1 MMMNIKDLAE
11 AEILVRKM
19 RKPLRDELDVAIEAL
34 GILYMLEEIET
45 DGLTAL
51 ELCGLLHMSHQ
62 RLSPILKSLEIK
74 GYVSRK
80 RKPTDERSIVIF
92 MNTENK
98 ENYRILKSY
107 IEEL

>member
-1 MMMNIKDLAE
+1 MNIKDLAE

>member
-1 MMMNIKDLAE
+1 MMNIKDLAE

-19 RKPLRDELDVAIEAL
+19 RKPLRDELDVSIEAL
-34 GILYMLEEIET
+34 GVLYMLEKADT

-51 ELCGLLHMSHQ
+51 ELCGLLHMGHQ
-62 RLSPILKSLEIK
+62 RLSPILKDLEIK

-80 RKPTDERSIVIF
+80 RKPTDERSILLF
-92 MNTENK
+92 MNTENE

>member
-1 MMMNIKDLAE
+1 MNIKDLAE

-19 RKPLRDELDVAIEAL
+19 RKPLRDELDIAIEAL

>member
-1 MMMNIKDLAE
+1 MMNIKDLAE

-34 GILYMLEEIET
+34 SVLYMVEEMET

-51 ELCGLLHMSHQ
+51 ELCDLLHMSHQ

>member
-1 MMMNIKDLAE
+1 MMNIKDLAE